1 MVRYS
6 YHMTPEAIQ
15 RVVLA
20 VLKDVQ
26 ELSGREWEPLAVTAK
41 PIGVLAGFDSLC
53 SIETTV
59 LLELKLGCP
68 LLGSSSLFISEDG
81 NRALTVQEV
90 SQRIH
95 KMITTEQGKR

>member
-1 MVRYS
+1 
-6 YHMTPEAIQ
+6 MTPIEIQAAIFD
-15 RVVLA
+15 

-26 ELSGREWEPLAVTAK
+26 ELSGRQWVPLPATAK

-59 LLELKLGCP
+59 LLELKLGCAP
-68 LLGSSSLFISEDG
+68 LGPSSLFISEDG
-81 NRALTVQEV
+81 KRALTVQEV

-95 KMITTEQGKR
+95 KMNAAQGNP